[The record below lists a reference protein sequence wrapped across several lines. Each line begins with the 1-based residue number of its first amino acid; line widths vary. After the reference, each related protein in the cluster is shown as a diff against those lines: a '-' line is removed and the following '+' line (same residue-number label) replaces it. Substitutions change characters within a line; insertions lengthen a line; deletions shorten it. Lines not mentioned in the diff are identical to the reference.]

1 MKPDLKNEP
10 LTAAEFLQLPEKL
23 IKDEYWNPVQEGVIH
38 KELSA
43 RDGWAETLISIFPDD
58 NIKVVGYLGSKTGI
72 RLCRACGEVLEG
84 GNAKPR

>member
-10 LTAAEFLQLPEKL
+10 LTVADLLQLPEKL
-23 IKDEYWNPVQEGVIH
+23 ITGEYWEVVREGVVHEEYTIGG
-38 KELSA
+38 S
-43 RDGWAETLISIFPDD
+43 WANTLTSIFPD
-58 NIKVVGYLGSKTGI
+58 NTIKVIGYIGQKTGI